1 MTVMDSLMLAVDQMI
16 AAIPIV
22 VTVIVLLIIG
32 WIAGRSLGK
41 IGSKILDKIGVDNLI
56 DKTSLGDMI
65 NKAGATTVGFF
76 DGVIRWFV
84 YIIFAAI
91 IIDYLNIV
99 VVADFITMVLAYIPL
114 IVAAILVLI
123 IGLIV
128 VDFIANT
135 AQKLLVATGV
145 NERIEYSA
153 IGGPIKAT
161 NTTAAGIITGL
172 IKLFGYLIF
181 IIAALN
187 ILQLELITGFLIMI
201 TAYLPRAI
209 LAVLIL
215 VIGILSVD
223 FYMKYIQ
230 NVITEM
236 NVEGANFIVP
246 LVKGF
251 LFLVVILIALD
262 TMLIETGIL
271 YAFLMPLGWG
281 IAIVVAFR
289 WGVKDALIGYAQNKK

>member
-22 VTVIVLLIIG
+22 VAVIVLLIVG

-41 IGSKILDKIGVDNLI
+41 IGSKILDKIGLDNLI
-56 DKTSLGDMI
+56 DKTSLGDII
-65 NKAGATTVGFF
+65 NKAGMTTVAFF

-84 YIIFAAI
+84 YIVFAAI
-91 IIDYLNIV
+91 IIDYLNIE
-99 VVADFITMVLAYIPL
+99 VVADFITLILAYIPL
-114 IVAAILVLI
+114 IVAALVVLI
-123 IGLIV
+123 VGLIV

-135 AQKLLVATGV
+135 GHKLLVATGV
-145 NERIEYSA
+145 NERIESSA

-187 ILQLELITGFLIMI
+187 ILQLPMITDFLIMI
-201 TAYLPRAI
+201 AAYLPRVI
-209 LAVLIL
+209 LGVLIL
-215 VIGILSVD
+215 VLGIVSVD
-223 FYMKYIQ
+223 FFMRYIQ
-230 NVITEM
+230 NTITEM
-236 NVEGANFIVP
+236 KVEGANFIVP
-246 LVKGF
+246 LVRGF

-262 TMLIETGIL
+262 TMLIDTGIL

-289 WGVKDALIGYAQNKK
+289 WGVKDALVAYAQNRK